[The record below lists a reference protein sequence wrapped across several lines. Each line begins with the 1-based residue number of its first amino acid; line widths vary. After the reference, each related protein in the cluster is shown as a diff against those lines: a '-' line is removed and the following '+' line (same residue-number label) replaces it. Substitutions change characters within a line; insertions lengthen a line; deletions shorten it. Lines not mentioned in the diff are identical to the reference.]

1 MPMSGSSLRGAFGLM
16 FIGAAISGCL
26 SEADGVEIEDL
37 GEVVQPLCST
47 TKPLTAT
54 DASSTP
60 VNLHATSAIDGD
72 AKTFWRSV
80 ANWQATLTADL
91 GRFAVV
97 SKVAVNWAP
106 NCGADYDIRVSTD
119 KKTWTTVASVRG
131 NAGSGVRE
139 VSGFSQ
145 KARYV
150 QMKGMK
156 PCKTVDG
163 QGNPIPAWYEVREL
177 SVFGDVAT
185 NCLKADGA
193 ECTTVAECAAGR
205 CGVWYNG
212 DADADGY
219 GVTASPKKYCGD
231 TVVPPGFL
239 SSKKDCCD
247 TDASAS
253 PAQESFFATPN
264 ACGSFDY
271 DCDTGLQREYLAV
284 STTCH
289 HSDQTCSVDSKGFE
303 SPLPACGE
311 SGTLILS
318 CLYHPSTDACSNV
331 KRTRTQRCN

>member
-1 MPMSGSSLRGAFGLM
+1 M
-16 FIGAAISGCL
+16 FIGVAISGCL
-26 SEADGVEIEDL
+26 SGSDGVEVEDL

-47 TKPLTAT
+47 TKALKGDA
-54 DASSTP
+54 ASSTP
-60 VNLHATSAIDGD
+60 INQKASAAIDGD
-72 AKTFWRSV
+72 TSTFWRS
-80 ANWQATLTADL
+80 AATWQATLTVDL
-91 GRFAVV
+91 GKFAVV
-97 SKVAVNWAP
+97 SKVGVNWQPA
-106 NCGADYDIRVSTD
+106 CGADYDIRTSID
-119 KKTWTTVASVRG
+119 KKNWTTVANVRG
-131 NAGSGVRE
+131 NTGSGVRE

-150 QMKGMK
+150 QMKGIK
-156 PCKTVDG
+156 PCKTVDA

-177 SVFGDVAT
+177 SVFGDIAT

-212 DADADGY
+212 DEDADGY
-219 GVTASPKKYCGD
+219 GGTASPKKYCGE

-253 PAQESFFATPN
+253 PAQEAFFATPN

-271 DCDTGLQREYLAV
+271 DCDGALQWERLRALI
-284 STTCH
+284 TCH
-289 HSDQTCSVDSKGFE
+289 HSAQECSVDAAGFE
-303 SPLPACGE
+303 EPVPECGKT
-311 SGTLILS
+311 GTLVLS
-318 CLYHPSTDACSNV
+318 CIYHPSTDACSNV